1 MERVVLLMTKEMKE
15 RLTKEAEA
23 DRRSISNY
31 IITHYIEK
39 VALQT
44 QAPATQ
50 GLGEIKVIEKEVIKE
65 VDSVVSK
72 LPKPVL
78 DFYQEQALDRDGDL
92 INCLVKN
99 LIERAIN
106 SGVKLSEDSSSP
118 ATMPAGGIKT
128 TEILEEQLS
137 SIAKANQKLA
147 ELDKKKQN
155 TIPKEEIERIKKE
168 IGL

>member
-72 LPKPVL
+72 LPKRVL

-106 SGVKLSEDSSSP
+106 SGVKLSEDSYAP
-118 ATMPAGGIKT
+118 ATTTPAGGIKI
-128 TEILEEQLS
+128 TEISEENLN

-147 ELDKKKQN
+147 EIDKKKQN
-155 TIPKEEIERIKKE
+155 I
-168 IGL
+168 

>member
-15 RLTKEAEA
+15 RLAKEAEA

-39 VALQT
+39 TGSQT
-44 QAPATQ
+44 QTPAAY
-50 GLGEIKVIEKEVIKE
+50 GLEEVKIIEKEIVKE

-78 DFYQEQALDRDGDL
+78 DFYQERALDRDGDL
-92 INCLVKN
+92 INCLVRN

-106 SGVKLSEDSSSP
+106 NGVKLDESTP
-118 ATMPAGGIKT
+118 ATTPAGGVKI
-128 TEILEEQLS
+128 TEISEENFN
-137 SIAKANQKLA
+137 SIVKVN
-147 ELDKKKQN
+147 
-155 TIPKEEIERIKKE
+155 
-168 IGL
+168 

>member
-1 MERVVLLMTKEMKE
+1 MAKITITLPDDLKDDIQKIADNEDRAFTKQ
-15 RLTKEAEA
+15 
-23 DRRSISNY
+23 
-31 IITHYIEK
+31 IIRMLKT
-39 VALQT
+39 ALQT

-50 GLGEIKVIEKEVIKE
+50 GLGEVKVIEKEIIKE

-72 LPKPVL
+72 LPKRVL

-118 ATMPAGGIKT
+118 ATMPAGGVKI
-128 TEILEEQLS
+128 TEIPEEQLN

-155 TIPKEEIERIKKE
+155 QNTISKEIERIKKE
-168 IGL
+168 VGL